1 MTNIKRIISEK
12 KIAIVHDALL
22 EDGGSERVLLALSE
36 ILPKAGIYTS
46 LVNTDTQTYKKLK
59 KRIKRIWSNNP
70 LLAYRASYFKP
81 FINLYWENLDLT
93 GYDLVI
99 SSSHSFSSKS
109 IVTGPDTVHVCYC
122 YTPPKFLYPEL
133 AETDVNNKAF
143 QSIKRIVYSPMRNYD
158 FVAAQ
163 RPDFFIAISRE
174 VQRRIN
180 KYYRR
185 NSVLIYPPVSVPP
198 TPPRRRKIKNY
209 YMLISRLY
217 KVKGVD
223 LAIDTFN
230 QLKKKLVIVGVGN
243 ELGRLRKKAGK
254 NIIFKGYLDE
264 NIKIAYLKQA
274 KALIFPSIDEDFGIV
289 PVEAMAQGVPVI
301 ALFSGGTKETVAD
314 GKTGIFFHEFNQKAL
329 VGAVKRF
336 ETMNFDPNTCYKQA
350 KKFSEDR
357 FEKEIRKFLQGAI
370 NEKVK
375 I

>member
-1 MTNIKRIISEK
+1 
-12 KIAIVHDALL
+12 
-22 EDGGSERVLLALSE
+22 
-36 ILPKAGIYTS
+36 
-46 LVNTDTQTYKKLK
+46 
-59 KRIKRIWSNNP
+59 
-70 LLAYRASYFKP
+70 
-81 FINLYWENLDLT
+81 
-93 GYDLVI
+93 
-99 SSSHSFSSKS
+99 
-109 IVTGPDTVHVCYC
+109 
-122 YTPPKFLYPEL
+122 
-133 AETDVNNKAF
+133 
-143 QSIKRIVYSPMRNYD
+143 
-158 FVAAQ
+158 
-163 RPDFFIAISRE
+163 
-174 VQRRIN
+174 
-180 KYYRR
+180 
-185 NSVLIYPPVSVPP
+185 
-198 TPPRRRKIKNY
+198 
-209 YMLISRLY
+209 MLISRLY